1 MSRPR
6 ASDRMR
12 EGMRRLKNNTDFTL
26 LREHLEAELNYFRD
40 VLVTEVDLTAVAQLQ
55 GRARQVQDILK
66 IINEE

>member
-1 MSRPR
+1 
-6 ASDRMR
+6 MR